1 MSRRHRRKLNDTS
14 ATATADAIDDARSAG
29 IAHAVRR
36 WLLAGVATLFVAL
49 PLVVIDG
56 NPWIGS
62 GQPFTM
68 FWIILTALWLLGA
81 VGQRRFTVR
90 WTWLDTIAAAFFGWW
105 MLSAAIAMKTGAP
118 RPTVNMLCDGGGMLL
133 AVLLVRQLAP
143 TPTESRALIAV
154 MIALAVAL
162 ACLALYQY
170 FVVDPAQR
178 AQFKIDPQAMLH
190 EAGWEGVQPGSADFK
205 RFADR
210 LNSPEPI
217 GTFSLTNSLA
227 AFLAPW
233 LIMTLGIGLFGSVG
247 VPPSGGVERP
257 SRSRWRTWLASAAIG
272 ATIAAALA
280 LTHSRSAWIGT
291 TIGVVALI
299 VWRRSLNNRK
309 TEIKPRASGPQWR
322 GAIIGLFLLVTTMIS
337 MIVVWLPAILAPA
350 LKSFQFR
357 LEYWQATLAMI
368 RDHLVWGVGPGNFQ
382 NAYIRYKLP
391 ISSEEV
397 LDPHNF
403 LLELAANAGV
413 PAAIAFVAL
422 IGGFARRIWRFGA
435 EPASPDVSDNAATQ
449 PNTVGWI
456 CGGAVAG
463 LGLAILLN
471 RIWGF
476 EPRLWEN
483 AAGVVIGAAVIA
495 LLWPWIQKGRAPAGL
510 YLVGIGVLLI
520 ALLAVGGMTIGGV
533 SGSLWLLIALGL
545 NATDPGAK
553 QAFHPSPFTLHSSTH
568 LLPQWAAWLLFAALT
583 VAAIAQFQ
591 IGYYP
596 AFTSRLATNNAIQAA
611 DNRRVDEAEKD
622 LLAAAASDPWAVEP
636 LQFLAQRRLAQWKRI
651 ADPSKREGWHLK
663 DFKTLTDAMLSA
675 NPNSSELWA
684 VVGQQWL
691 DVYHDLPKE
700 PGYGRLA
707 VQCFTNA
714 AALYP
719 TSAER
724 AAQLA
729 DALAATGDL
738 PHAKEAAQN
747 AQRLDDLMP
756 HEDRKLTAEQRAKLS
771 CIISGE
777 KP

>member
-1 MSRRHRRKLNDTS
+1 MRRRNRRKS
-14 ATATADAIDDARSAG
+14 READAAPDSILAMEDARAG
-29 IAHAVRR
+29 VAHAVRR

-118 RPTVNMLCDGGGMLL
+118 RPTVNMMCDGGGMLL

-178 AQFKIDPQAMLH
+178 AQFKIDPQAMLR

-233 LIMTLGIGLFGSVG
+233 LVMTLGIGLFGNVG
-247 VPPSGGVERP
+247 VPPLGGVDRP
-257 SRSRWRTWLASAAIG
+257 SRSRWRTWLASAVIG
-272 ATIAAALA
+272 APIAAALA
-280 LTHSRSAWIGT
+280 LTHSRSASIGT
-291 TIGVVALI
+291 AIGAVALI
-299 VWRRSLNNRK
+299 TWRWRAGDGSRLNATRSLLRWS
-309 TEIKPRASGPQWR
+309 IAVAALVVFVVAVAFWR
-322 GAIIGLFLLVTTMIS
+322 PTLFD
-337 MIVVWLPAILAPA
+337 PA

-357 LEYWQATLAMI
+357 LEYWQATVAMI
-368 RDHLVWGVGPGNFQ
+368 RDHLIWGVGPGNFQ

-422 IGGFARRIWRFGA
+422 IGGFARRIWRFGGA
-435 EPASPDVSDNAATQ
+435 ESASPDVSDNAATK

-463 LGLAILLN
+463 LGVAILLN

-476 EPRLWEN
+476 EPRISEI
-483 AAGVVIGAAVIA
+483 AVGVVIGAAVIA
-495 LLWPWIQKGRAPAGL
+495 LLLPWIQKGRAPAGL

-545 NATDPGAK
+545 NATDPGGK
-553 QAFHPSPFTLHSSTH
+553 QTVHRSPFTLHSSTH
-568 LLPQWAAWLLFAALT
+568 RLPQWTAWMLFAALT

-596 AFTSRLATNNAIQAA
+596 AFTSRLATNNAIHAA
-611 DNRRVDEAEKD
+611 ENRRVDEAEKD

-663 DFKTLTDAMLSA
+663 DFETLTDAMLSA
-675 NPNSSELWA
+675 NPNSSDLWA
-684 VVGQQWL
+684 VAGQQWL
-691 DVYHDLPKE
+691 EVYHDLPKE

-707 VQCFTNA
+707 VQCFANA

-729 DALAATGDL
+729 DALSATGDL
-738 PHAKEAAQN
+738 PHARAAAQN

-771 CIISGE
+771 RIISGE
-777 KP
+777 KQTK